1 MKNLVGKN
9 IRRYWNKFLNFII
22 PNRRKKILIK
32 MVRDAERLGLYDD
45 NGKEK

>member
-1 MKNLVGKN
+1 MKRHL
-9 IRRYWNKFLNFII
+9 RRYWNKFLNFII
-22 PNRRKKILIK
+22 SNRRQKILIK